1 MNQQEF
7 EVMFEKLTSRR
18 KEVLQRILTGET
30 DADIAAAMNIGEA
43 SVRKFIERI
52 CQEFGLNSEHSESR
66 RYKRSEL
73 VTLVAKHKPDL
84 LSKHQL
90 QVTHQVAIA
99 ETGEADDANVT
110 EFILQLLSTKQPIH
124 EEFSKFLLRFNFNE
138 QEKKQMPKAF
148 NKIGYE
154 HYLNSDF
161 STALSYLKIAIELK
175 PDFGSAHYNL
185 GATYEKLD
193 NFTQACEHYKI
204 AIQYQNQAADAAM
217 NNLARLEIL
226 QGNDI
231 AAIELIK
238 PILSRV
244 KDNTFKA
251 ILHKNLGW
259 AYFQQNFYA
268 QAKQHLLISLELEI
282 DYAPAYA
289 LLAQVQEAEG
299 DTQGAIS
306 SWSNFLESYSHDQ
319 QLNRVR
325 WKLPELEVWK
335 LNAMRTVSGV
345 RTPNSEL
352 PDFSK

>member
-7 EVMFEKLTSRR
+7 EVIFEKLTSRR
-18 KEVLQRILTGET
+18 KEVLHRILTGET
-30 DADIAAAMNIGEA
+30 DTDIAAAMNIGEA

-73 VTLVAKHKPDL
+73 VTLVAKYKPDL
-84 LSKHQL
+84 LSEHQP
-90 QVTHQVAIA
+90 QITHQVTVA
-99 ETGEADDANVT
+99 ESDEADDANVT
-110 EFILQLLSTKQPIH
+110 DFILQLLSTKQPIN

-161 STALSYLKIAIELK
+161 NAALSYLKIAVELK
-175 PDFGSAHYNL
+175 PDFGAAHYNL

-193 NFTQACEHYKI
+193 NCNQACEHYKI
-204 AIQYQNQAADAAM
+204 AMQYQNRAADGAI

-226 QGNDI
+226 QGNNI
-231 AAIELIK
+231 AAIELIE
-238 PILSRV
+238 PILSRAKDHTV
-244 KDNTFKA
+244 KA
-251 ILHKNLGW
+251 ALHKNLGW
-259 AYFQQNFYA
+259 AYFQQNLYP
-268 QAKQHLLISLELEI
+268 QAKQHLLIALELEI

-299 DTQGAIS
+299 DKQGAIL
-306 SWSNFLESYSHDQ
+306 SWHNFLESYSHDQ
-319 QLNRVR
+319 QLKGVR
-325 WKLPELEVWK
+325 CKLPELEVWK
-335 LNAMRTVSGV
+335 LNAMRTVNIS
-345 RTPNSEL
+345 S
-352 PDFSK
+352 

>member
-1 MNQQEF
+1 MNQQQF
-7 EVMFEKLTSRR
+7 EVTFEKLTSRR
-18 KEVLQRILTGET
+18 KEVLQRILAGET

-73 VTLVAKHKPDL
+73 VTLVAKYKPEL
-84 LSKHQL
+84 LSEHQP
-90 QVTHQVAIA
+90 QVTQQATVT
-99 ETGEADDANVT
+99 ESEEVDDANVT
-110 EFILQLLSTKQPIH
+110 EFILQLLSNKQPVND
-124 EEFSKFLLRFNFNE
+124 EFSKFILRFNFNE
-138 QEKKQMPKAF
+138 QEKKQMPKAL

-154 HYLNSDF
+154 YYLNSDF
-161 STALSYLKIAIELK
+161 HTALSYLKMAIDLK

-193 NFTQACEHYKI
+193 DWNQACEHYKI
-204 AIQYQNQAADAAM
+204 AMQYQNRAGDAAM

-226 QGNDI
+226 QGNHV
-231 AAIELIK
+231 AAIEMIE

-244 KDNTFKA
+244 KDNTVKA
-251 ILHKNLGW
+251 ALHKNLGW
-259 AYFQQNFYA
+259 AYFQQNCYA

-282 DYAPAYA
+282 DYAPAYG
-289 LLAQVQEAEG
+289 LLAQVQEAQG
-299 DTQGAIS
+299 DKQGAIL
-306 SWSNFLESYSHDQ
+306 SWNNFLEAYNHDQ

-335 LNAMRTVSGV
+335 LNAMRNVNS
-345 RTPNSEL
+345 PNLKNSEIT
-352 PDFSK
+352 DF